1 MKKQKISNFLYAFFF
16 LLFFSVTYFSIPKLL
31 NFSLESIKE
40 KLKNNNN
47 INIINISKVNY
58 KVFPTPRLSI
68 PNSNFTIGDG
78 VFEVNNSEL
87 EIILNISQILNF
99 KEVKYKKL
107 LIKKGVSR
115 ISLNNINQV
124 FAMITENKK
133 KLTFKENNLIFL
145 QKDNFFFEIND
156 VQINT
161 KEIGKKKEL
170 ILNGSFLNNEIL
182 IKLDSALG
190 NKNNLILKIPGLDI
204 SVKVFLKKK
213 DSDNTNG
220 VINLEVLNNFL
231 KFNFIKKDN
240 VKLSKG
246 FIRTKLVNASL
257 KGEVTFKPNFFIK
270 VDFET
275 SNLNIKKLFLLI
287 ENFFLSNNDRNL
299 SLIKKINGQFN
310 FKSKIEGRITNKNG
324 EVLFKDFKVGK
335 NKSIYL
341 NGKINEFGKRGKI
354 QFNLVKTFKYR
365 NKLSKKKIEII
376 GFMIPSNS
384 KIVFES
390 ISIDG
395 SKISPKKTKD
405 YQKQFQS
412 DLIQGTLANIFN
424 EIKINR
430 FLRSLL

>member
-115 ISLNNINQV
+115 ISLNNINQI
-124 FAMITENKK
+124 FPMITENKK

-145 QKDNFFFEIND
+145 QKDNFFFEINNAL
-156 VQINT
+156 INT
-161 KEIGKKKEL
+161 KKIGKKKEL

-430 FLRSLL
+430 FFRSLL

>member
-115 ISLNNINQV
+115 ISLNNINQI
-124 FAMITENKK
+124 FPMITENKK

-257 KGEVTFKPNFFIK
+257 KGELTFKPNFFIK

-412 DLIQGTLANIFN
+412 DLIQGALVNIFN

-430 FLRSLL
+430 FFRSLL

>member
-1 MKKQKISNFLYAFFF
+1 MKKQKISIFLYALFF

-115 ISLNNINQV
+115 ISLNNINQI
-124 FAMITENKK
+124 FPMITENKK

-145 QKDNFFFEIND
+145 QKDNFFFEINNAL
-156 VQINT
+156 INT
-161 KEIGKKKEL
+161 KKIGKKKEL

-204 SVKVFLKKK
+204 SVKVFLEKK
-213 DSDNTNG
+213 DSDNING
-220 VINLEVLNNFL
+220 AINLEVLNNFL

-412 DLIQGTLANIFN
+412 DLIQGALVNIFN

-430 FLRSLL
+430 FFRSLL

>member
-1 MKKQKISNFLYAFFF
+1 MKKQKISIFLYALFF

-115 ISLNNINQV
+115 ISLNNINQI
-124 FAMITENKK
+124 FPMITENKK

-204 SVKVFLKKK
+204 SVKVFLEKK
-213 DSDNTNG
+213 DSDNING
-220 VINLEVLNNFL
+220 AINLEVLNNFL